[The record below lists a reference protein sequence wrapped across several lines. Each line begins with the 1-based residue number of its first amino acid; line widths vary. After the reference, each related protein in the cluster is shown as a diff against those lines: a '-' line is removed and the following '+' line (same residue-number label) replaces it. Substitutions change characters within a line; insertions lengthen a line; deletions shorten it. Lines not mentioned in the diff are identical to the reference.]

1 MKNTQQTSGTRYEV
15 CSYLFCSSLYW
26 RFYSAKQVRKGNE
39 KSSND
44 SHPTI
49 GMAKMLSLLSFA
61 SSLLNSIPEPLTF
74 QPTDLYSRAAFLLQN
89 PWQRC
94 VHSRQCPEH
103 LSLPLAWSSS
113 RARCRLGLGAMTKLF
128 YAPEK
133 IWAKYVLTPSQ
144 TTFYG
149 RCLLCCLARAAKKD
163 PTLVKDYKEKP

>member
-49 GMAKMLSLLSFA
+49 GMAKMLSILSFA

-74 QPTDLYSRAAFLLQN
+74 QPPDLYSRAAFLLQN

-149 RCLLCCLARAAKKD
+149 RCLLCCLARAAK
-163 PTLVKDYKEKP
+163 TLLW